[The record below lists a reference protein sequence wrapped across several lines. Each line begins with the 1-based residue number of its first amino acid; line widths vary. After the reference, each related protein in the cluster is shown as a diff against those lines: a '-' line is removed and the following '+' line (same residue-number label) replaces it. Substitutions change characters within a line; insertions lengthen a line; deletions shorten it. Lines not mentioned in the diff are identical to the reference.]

1 MEYNVGDEI
10 LILPGTKFLS
20 VFEGG
25 ICTIIGF
32 RENGRLIRIS
42 TNSKYRTL
50 VLTKKYITKV
60 TPLAKVLY
68 K

>member
-10 LILPGTKFLS
+10 LILPGTKFLR
-20 VFEGG
+20 VFKGD
-25 ICTIIGF
+25 IYTIIGF
-32 RENGRLIRIS
+32 RENGELVRI
-42 TNSKYRTL
+42 NSKHGTL
-50 VLTKKYITKV
+50 ALTKKYITKV